1 MASFGYQSPLPTI
14 QEHDMDPTVDTL
26 VEIGRRDEDSTGTF
40 SDTTNS
46 SSSSNYEEGTKGYNG
61 TNHTA
66 ATTTTTSTN
75 VRRRVVVRRARSIS
89 SPSLTATFGVS
100 PNSDMIQQEDFRES
114 NFFWTDP
121 TSLNDGSILT
131 TNDYDDP
138 GHGHDDDHD
147 DDASSASAVISEIL
161 DPLFLEEVE
170 AFGDV
175 HGARRNENFDNKSC
189 DGSSTMSVSTTVID
203 ADVLNALRDSL
214 HVNEHAWIEKS
225 NGQIDPKILL
235 WIKLFHFAHGQRLD
249 KKRSSP
255 YLIVNLFKNVSN
267 VRSDMTWAQDAA
279 HRREV
284 GLPYISYEDYYNKE
298 QNGLVRPYFTYIY
311 MLACIAMMIV
321 TFDRSEWSFAD
332 PNINPMLGPPP
343 EVLLE
348 MGALESR
355 TMIENNEWWRLITPM
370 FLHAGIIH
378 LGINMVAMI
387 LMMRIIERSHGSLP
401 TAGLFLVSGS
411 AANVVSA
418 LLQPGFILVGV
429 STISG

>member
-14 QEHDMDPTVDTL
+14 QEHNMDPTVDTL

-46 SSSSNYEEGTKGYNG
+46 SSSSSNCVEETKGRNG
-61 TNHTA
+61 TSN
-66 ATTTTTSTN
+66 TSPN
-75 VRRRVVVRRARSIS
+75 VRRRVVIHRARSIS
-89 SPSLTATFGVS
+89 SPSLSATFS
-100 PNSDMIQQEDFRES
+100 PISMTQQEDFRER
-114 NFFWTDP
+114 NFFWTDS
-121 TSLNDGSILT
+121 TSLNDDLILT
-131 TNDYDDP
+131 TNDYDD
-138 GHGHDDDHD
+138 HDHDHD

-161 DPLFLEEVE
+161 DPLFLEEIE

-175 HGARRNENFDNKSC
+175 QGARRNENFDNKSC

-298 QNGLVRPYFTYIY
+298 QNGLVRPYFTYTYIS
-311 MLACIAMMIV
+311 ACIAMILF
-321 TFDRSEWSFAD
+321 TFDRSEWTFAD
-332 PNINPMLGPPP
+332 PNTNPMIGPPP

-378 LGINMVAMI
+378 LGINMVSMI
-387 LMMRIIERSHGSLP
+387 LMTRIIERSHGSIA

-429 STISG
+429 STTSD

>member
-1 MASFGYQSPLPTI
+1 
-14 QEHDMDPTVDTL
+14 MDPTVDTL

-46 SSSSNYEEGTKGYNG
+46 SSSSDDEGTKGHIV
-61 TNHTA
+61 TNNISSITRHQ
-66 ATTTTTSTN
+66 TTTPNN
-75 VRRRVVVRRARSIS
+75 VRRRVVVPRARSIS
-89 SPSLTATFGVS
+89 SPSLSITFGVS
-100 PNSDMIQQEDFRES
+100 PTSDMTQPEDFRER
-114 NFFWTDP
+114 NFDWTEA
-121 TSLNDGSILT
+121 TSLNDGSIRT
-131 TNDYDDP
+131 TNDCDDY
-138 GHGHDDDHD
+138 DHD

-161 DPLFLEEVE
+161 DPLFLEEIE

-175 HGARRNENFDNKSC
+175 QGGGRGNENFDNKSC
-189 DGSSTMSVSTTVID
+189 DDSSAMSVSTAVID
-203 ADVLNALRDSL
+203 ADVLDALRDSL
-214 HVNEHAWIEKS
+214 YVNEHAWIEKS

-235 WIKLFHFAHGQRLD
+235 WIKLFHFAHGQRLK
-249 KKRSSP
+249 KKRSRP
-255 YLIVNLFKNVSN
+255 YLVVYLFKNVSN
-267 VRSDMTWAQDAA
+267 VRSDLTWAQDAA

-311 MLACIAMMIV
+311 ILACVTMMVV
-321 TFDRSEWSFAD
+321 TFDRSEWTFAD
-332 PNINPMLGPPP
+332 PNTNPMIGPPP
-343 EVLLE
+343 EILLE

-378 LGINMVAMI
+378 LGINMVGMI
-387 LMMRIIERSHGSLP
+387 LMMRIIERSHGFFA
-401 TAGLFLVSGS
+401 TAGLFLASGV

-429 STISG
+429 SAVSDRSSRCFFLSQ